1 MREKHVQEHPA
12 IEPRLL
18 SKADAA
24 AYCGLTPGGY
34 DAWVK
39 AGRLPGP
46 IAGTHRYDKKAID
59 AALDRLSGLQNRDA
73 ELAEAER
80 WLAEHGY

>member
-1 MREKHVQEHPA
+1 MRKRQDRERPT

-39 AGRLPGP
+39 AGRLSGP
-46 IAGTHRYDKKAID
+46 IAGTHRYDKKEID
-59 AALDRLSGLQNRDA
+59 AALDRLSGLVTREA
-73 ELAEAER
+73 ELAQSER
-80 WLAEHGY
+80 WLDEHG